1 MRIRHNISSLNTNNK
16 LQIYRGKTE
25 KSLEKLTSGFK
36 INRAGDDAA
45 GLAISE
51 KMRGQ
56 IRGLNMAGK
65 NIQDGIS
72 LIQTAESGLSNI
84 QDPNL
89 QRLRELAIQS
99 ANDTLTDEDR
109 RLIQKEVEQ
118 LKHGINNISNNTEFN
133 GIKLLNRT
141 SNVTNY
147 PIDLTF
153 KSIDSGSTETFFGI
167 AYSGNTYVAV
177 GGNGAIFTSTD
188 GENWDKHSLP
198 VSDLLSDVEWDG
210 NKFIAVGTYGRI
222 ITSTDGISWNSKKS
236 GTAIEFWDIEY
247 NGSTYVAVGLDGQL
261 RFQMMEILGVV
272 YLLEQQIT

>member
-1 MRIRHNISSLNTNNK
+1 MFFMRIRHNISSLNTNNK

-25 KSLEKLTSGFK
+25 KTLEKLSSGFK

-118 LKHGINNISNNTEFN
+118 LKQGINNISNNTEFN

-141 SNVTNY
+141 SYVTNY
-147 PIDLTF
+147 PNYIQIYRF
-153 KSIDSGSTETFFGI
+153 WEYRNFFR
-167 AYSGNTYVAV
+167 YC
-177 GGNGAIFTSTD
+177 
-188 GENWDKHSLP
+188 L
-198 VSDLLSDVEWDG
+198 
-210 NKFIAVGTYGRI
+210 
-222 ITSTDGISWNSKKS
+222 
-236 GTAIEFWDIEY
+236 
-247 NGSTYVAVGLDGQL
+247 
-261 RFQMMEILGVV
+261 
-272 YLLEQQIT
+272 